1 MWPPKAAFRSDLA
14 GGPDAKRRYT
24 IVSLEQLPFARIA
37 NLLSFIFLLMSF
49 LLLIRNS
56 LAAQVRMFAVQSA
69 VLSALAAVVAHF
81 GGNTELFGIAA
92 VFAIIKVIVIPN
104 VLNRAVTKIGL
115 QRAVVPYLGRSATLA
130 ICAGFVVL
138 AFYVMAP
145 VTASRQLPTADGIP
159 LAFAG
164 VLIGL
169 FTAVNRRRALTQ
181 ILGFL
186 MLENSIFMIALLA
199 TYGVPLIVEIGVF
212 LDVLVAVLILEVF
225 IYRIKENF
233 ESIDVKHLRALRG

>member
-1 MWPPKAAFRSDLA
+1 MP
-14 GGPDAKRRYT
+14 
-24 IVSLEQLPFARIA
+24 IVSFEQLPFARIA
-37 NLLSFIFLLMSF
+37 NLLSFTFLLMSF
-49 LLLIRNS
+49 LLLLRNS
-56 LAAQVRMFAVQSA
+56 LAAQVRMFALQSA

-81 GGNTELFGIAA
+81 GGNTELFGVAV
-92 VFAIIKVIVIPN
+92 VFAIVKVIVIPN
-104 VLNRAVTKIGL
+104 VLNRAVTKIGM
-115 QRAVVPYLGRSATLA
+115 QRAVAPYLGTSVTLA
-130 ICAGFVVL
+130 VCAALVVV

-145 VTASRQLPTADGIP
+145 VTASRRLPTSDGIP

-169 FTAVNRRRALTQ
+169 FTTVNRRRALTQ

-186 MLENSIFMIALLA
+186 MLENSIFMVALLT
-199 TYGVPLIVEIGVF
+199 TYGVPLIVELGVF

-233 ESIDVKHLRALRG
+233 DSIDLKHLGSLRG

>member
-1 MWPPKAAFRSDLA
+1 M
-14 GGPDAKRRYT
+14 
-24 IVSLEQLPFARIA
+24 LPFARVA
-37 NLLSFIFLLMSF
+37 NLLSFSFLVMSF
-49 LLLIRNS
+49 LLIIRNS

-69 VLSALAAVVAHF
+69 VLAALATVVALFGGSKELLSVAVV
-81 GGNTELFGIAA
+81 L
-92 VFAIIKVIVIPN
+92 VIIKVIVIPN
-104 VLNRAVTKIGL
+104 VLNRAIAKIGI
-115 QRAVVPYLGRSATLA
+115 QRAVAPYLGTSVTLA
-130 ICAGFVVL
+130 ICAGLVVF

-145 VTASRQLPTADGIP
+145 VTSSNRLPTVDGIP

-169 FTAVNRRRALTQ
+169 FTTVNRKRALTQ

-186 MLENSIFMIALLA
+186 MLENGIFLIALLA
-199 TYGVPLIVEIGVF
+199 TYGIPLIVEIGVF

-233 ESIDVKHLRALRG
+233 DSIDVKQMGA